1 MDTAEQKIAQPDKQ
15 QTWLGDVKV
24 GVSGLRVIYCVI
36 KHQKIVF
43 WCDGKYNAKFILS
56 QEFFH

>member
-1 MDTAEQKIAQPDKQ
+1 MDTVEQKIAQPDKQ

-43 WCDGKYNAKFILS
+43 
-56 QEFFH
+56 

>member
-1 MDTAEQKIAQPDKQ
+1 MNRKQLSNAKNAMDTVEQEIAQPDKQ

-43 WCDGKYNAKFILS
+43 
-56 QEFFH
+56 